1 MSNSSANK
9 SVRYLMLGVGM
20 LLAAFGG
27 GVAWWSGG
35 EIGRGVG
42 IIALALI
49 GCALVILVWKLL
61 SRSVKTPIA
70 EAPVGDIGEAP
81 VLSIVVTPLG
91 RIRSAHGNRNLLAGL
106 KPGRLADEVLI
117 DAQGTIMRDGLYTL
131 SGGQT
136 VRVFCGAQEDG
147 TLYIIAP
154 DAEFASPGDEK
165 LKARTDFFAGL
176 GHDLKSPLNAVIGFS
191 DIMDAEIRGP
201 MPEVYRDY
209 PGLIRE
215 SAETLLRLVEDMLG
229 FAKSEAGTYD
239 IDVAPMDIAAS
250 GEAVMRQ
257 SQAVADREGVSLS
270 FVGDREVLA
279 MADPRAI
286 QRIWDNLVSNAI
298 KYSKRDGVVT
308 LRSDMEGTTAVIEV
322 SDQGA
327 GMSADDLARIATPFE
342 QGANARG
349 RAGTGLGL
357 AMVKVLAEMHGG
369 SVRIRTAPGQ
379 GTSVKVSLPAASVEL
394 DRAAE

>member
-42 IIALALI
+42 MIALALI
-49 GCALVILVWKLL
+49 GCAFLILVWKLL

-70 EAPVGDIGEAP
+70 KAPVGDIGEAP

-106 KPGRLADEVLI
+106 RPGRLADEVLI
-117 DAQGTIMRDGLYTL
+117 DAQGTIMRDG
-131 SGGQT
+131 
-136 VRVFCGAQEDG
+136 

-154 DAEFASPGDEK
+154 HAEFASPGDEK

-357 AMVKVLAEMHGG
+357 AMVKVLAEMHDG